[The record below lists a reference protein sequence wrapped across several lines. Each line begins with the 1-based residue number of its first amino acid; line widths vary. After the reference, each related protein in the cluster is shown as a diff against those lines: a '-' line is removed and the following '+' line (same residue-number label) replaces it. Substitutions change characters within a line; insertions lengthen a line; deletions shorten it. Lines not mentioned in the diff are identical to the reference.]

1 MARPAMTFQVRSKL
15 DNLLNFKK
23 KIQVAN
29 LSEETAKEFA
39 RIMRQQVRNRTG
51 PAASGNLAQNIV
63 AQKQGRY
70 GWGVY
75 APYYVWYV
83 NYGRGPGGEPGATNV
98 KIVNWSARAGLNP
111 KTVSKAIGDYGTTGK
126 FFYEATR
133 AIFNSKKK
141 QIYKRELKKLRKR

>member
-98 KIVNWSARAGLNP
+98 KIVNWAARAGLNP
-111 KTVSKAIGDYGTTGK
+111 KSVSQSIGDFGTKPK